1 MCAKRYQ
8 EYGEAPGYVPL
19 REGRLLEDFCS
30 ERRDVAHELRQAL
43 PRLLEGFEIFLGEGD
58 LCHGIWV
65 RLARVKRG
73 EGRGRKDVGV
83 RVPQ

>member
-30 ERRDVAHELRQAL
+30 EGRDVAHELRQAL
-43 PRLLEGFEIFLGEGD
+43 SRLLEGFEIFLGEGD
-58 LCHGIWV
+58 LCHGIRV

-73 EGRGRKDVGV
+73 EGRGRKDVGGYE
-83 RVPQ
+83 